1 MTQLD
6 RQEWD
11 VVVVGAG
18 GAGLR
23 AAIEA
28 REQGMRTAVICKSL
42 FGKAHTVMAEG
53 GIAASMGNVNEGDNW
68 QVHFRDTMRGGKFLN
83 HWRMAELHA
92 REAPQRVW
100 ELETWGALFDRT
112 PDGRISQRNF
122 GGHEYPRLAHVG
134 DRTGLELI
142 RTLQQKIV
150 SLQQEDERE
159 LGSYEARLKVFQEC
173 TVTRVLKDEGRV
185 AGTFCYERES
195 GRFFVLQAP
204 SVVLATGGIG
214 KSFKVTS
221 NSWEYTGDGHA
232 LALLAGAPLIN
243 MEFVQFHPTGM
254 VWPPS
259 VKGILVTESVRG
271 DGGVLR
277 NSDGKRFMFDY
288 VPDVFKEKYAQS
300 EDEGDR
306 WYEDPDHNRRPPELL
321 PRDEVAR
328 AINAEV
334 KAGRGSPHGGVFLD
348 VSTRMPA
355 EVIRRR
361 LPSMHHQFKE
371 LADVDITAEA
381 MEVGPT
387 CHYVM
392 GGVDVD
398 PDTAAATGVPGL
410 FAAGEVAGG
419 MHGSN
424 RLGGNSLSD
433 LLVFG
438 RRAGLY
444 AAEYART
451 RSARPAADPLQLD
464 AAEAEA
470 LRPFS
475 AEGPDADHAGRPAE
489 NPYTLHQELQRTMND
504 LVGII
509 RRQGEMEEALE
520 RLADLRTRARRA
532 GVEGHRQYNP
542 GWHLAIDLR
551 NMLLV
556 SECVARAALERRE
569 SRGGHTRDDYPEM
582 DRRWRRINLVCEL
595 AEDGAD
601 LPPRDPAVGQ
611 IRLSRRENPPV
622 RPDLLALFERDELA
636 KYLTDDELAAGTTGL
651 ADTAGTAGSAGTGT
665 AGTADTAAT
674 PGAADDEETNR

>member
-1 MTQLD
+1 MTQVE
-6 RQEWD
+6 RHAYD

-53 GIAASMGNVNEGDNW
+53 GIAASMANVNPHDNW

-83 HWRMAELHA
+83 QWRMAELHA
-92 REAPQRVW
+92 REAPDRVW

-112 PDGRISQRNF
+112 KDGKISQRNF

-150 SLQQEDERE
+150 SLQQEDEAE
-159 LGSYEARLKVFQEC
+159 YGDHEARLKIFQEC
-173 TVTRVLKDEGRV
+173 TVTRVLKDGDRV
-185 AGTFCYERES
+185 SGIFGYVRES
-195 GRFFVLQAP
+195 GRFFVVESPA
-204 SVVLATGGIG
+204 VVLATGGIG

-300 EDEGDR
+300 EEEGDR
-306 WYEDPDHNRRPPELL
+306 WYEDPDNNRRPPELL

-328 AINAEV
+328 AINSEV
-334 KAGRGSPHGGVFLD
+334 KAGRGTPHGGVFLD
-348 VSTRMPA
+348 VSTRLPA
-355 EVIRRR
+355 EVIRRK

-392 GGVDVD
+392 GGVDVE

-438 RRAGLY
+438 RRAGLH
-444 AAEYART
+444 ASEYA
-451 RSARPAADPLQLD
+451 SGIGAVRPAVAEWQVD
-464 AAEAEA
+464 AAAAEA

-475 AEGPDADHAGRPAE
+475 AEAETVADEVAE
-489 NPYTLHQELQRTMND
+489 NPYGLHQELQQTMND

-509 RRQGEMEEALE
+509 RKQNEMEEALT
-520 RLADLRTRARRA
+520 RLAGLRVRARRA
-532 GVEGHRQYNP
+532 GVEGHRQFNP

-556 SECVARAALERRE
+556 SECVARAALQRTE

-582 DRRWRRINLVCEL
+582 DRRWRKLNLVCRL
-595 AEDGAD
+595 A
-601 LPPRDPAVGQ
+601 DPANAFGDV
-611 IRLSRRENPPV
+611 SVDRRESVPI
-622 RPDLLALFERDELA
+622 RDDLLALFEKDELL
-636 KYLTDDELAAGTTGL
+636 KYLTDEEL
-651 ADTAGTAGSAGTGT
+651 D
-665 AGTADTAAT
+665 
-674 PGAADDEETNR
+674 R